1 MAETN
6 GLLNRRT
13 GKSGTESSNLSVSAK
28 FRHFPAHR
36 SPAGNAQKHG
46 KPLVLCRLLCRPQC
60 LTQLGTLLLVGGQ
73 ADLGG
78 LGATMPP

>member
-28 FRHFPAHR
+28 TLIFIYFSPVVAPRKIGKSLETVGTVPAFV
-36 SPAGNAQKHG
+36 PTLCL
-46 KPLVLCRLLCRPQC
+46 PL
-60 LTQLGTLLLVGGQ
+60 LGALLLIGCQIG
-73 ADLGG
+73 
-78 LGATMPP
+78 